1 MDLFNV
7 TSMEINL
14 HSFEKAYG
22 FSLELPIG
30 WSLISKDQKMIKE
43 CRMDFIGSFPETM
56 SCYVKKKKKIDFDTP
71 NNGLANSSIV
81 KYPLQ
86 SIHAK

>member
-1 MDLFNV
+1 
-7 TSMEINL
+7 MEIHL
-14 HSFEKAYG
+14 HSFERAYG

-30 WSLISKDQKMIKE
+30 WSLTSKASKDQKLIKE
-43 CRMDFIGSFPETM
+43 CRYHGFHQFVSRDK
-56 SCYVKKKKKIDFDTP
+56 VLLWKKKKKKIDFDTL

-86 SIHAK
+86 SIHAE